1 MSVHCFWLLIIQG
14 SKHLSYYGITLTVVV
29 SRALPLTTEVKGVD
43 NSLTSWKLK
52 YKQVS
57 QAWLGRHYEHLILR
71 ESFKNKGVEFT
82 YRVVTVN
89 LQGQVSTAKL
99 VLEMTTSTQ
108 TAPVCYLG
116 YTLASFISS
125 HPLYLSSV
133 SVNSLL
139 SFP

>member
-1 MSVHCFWLLIIQG
+1 MSVDCFRLLITQG
-14 SKHLSYYGITLTVVV
+14 SKHLSYYGMALTVVV
-29 SRALPLTTEVKGVD
+29 GRALPLTIEVKEVH

-57 QAWLGRHYEHLILR
+57 QAWLGRHYERLILR

-82 YRVVTVN
+82 YRGVTVN
-89 LQGQVSTAKL
+89 FQGQVSTAKL
-99 VLEMTTSTQ
+99 VLEMTASIQ

-116 YTLASFISS
+116 YTLVSFISS